1 MQNTGNPPPPH
12 GYHLALF
19 RTNRVFY
26 FDFGQ
31 TSGALRGPD
40 NHGGEEGLPVSYIR
54 RLPVRSLNN
63 NLKSPQANEAS
74 LRGGCIQPR
83 TPPPN
88 PLAPGPQGS
97 ACDTI

>member
-1 MQNTGNPPPPH
+1 MQNTGKPPLPMAIIWRFS
-12 GYHLALF
+12 GKF
-19 RTNRVFY
+19 CVFY

-40 NHGGEEGLPVSYIR
+40 SHGGEEGLPVSYIR
-54 RLPVRSLNN
+54 RLPVRSLNS